1 MARPGF
7 VCPHRAATGAARA
20 GAAACHYPGMTDP
33 AAHDASGRAFET
45 LLSLCAAD
53 ALGAATE
60 FKSEASIR
68 AQYGERIVTY
78 QPGSVFGFAPGEAT
92 DDSQMVAATLLGY
105 RAAGPDAPEDARH
118 LAVLSALRD
127 WLGAAPPD
135 VGGLTRRALQVTAR
149 QPERLDGGALAW
161 QESGLNGAGNGGLM
175 RIAAPF
181 LAGFRGE
188 ALARESAV
196 VTALTHADP
205 RCVHASVF
213 LTAFMEALAASRLAA
228 SRYEAA
234 ADAALRV
241 MERFDARLA
250 LVEAGVLGVDSQS
263 AHAAFRERD
272 RAARGEVRSRVR
284 AGLAGHLTSQ
294 SGFVLDTLEA
304 AVAHARGADW
314 LACVEPAALLG
325 DDSDTV
331 ACVVGALIGARGLRV
346 PPDLRPALRLGHSW
360 PGWERDWPCVDHLGA
375 LLP

>member
-1 MARPGF
+1 MSD
-7 VCPHRAATGAARA
+7 AAR
-20 GAAACHYPGMTDP
+20 MND
-33 AAHDASGRAFET
+33 AFET

-60 FKSEASIR
+60 FKSPASIR
-68 AQYGERIVTY
+68 AQYGERIRGY

-105 RAAGPDAPEDARH
+105 RAAGAGAPGGVAH
-118 LAVLSALRD
+118 PAVLSALRD
-127 WLGAAPPD
+127 WLAAAPPD
-135 VGGLTRRALQVTAR
+135 VGGLTRRALQITLR

-213 LTAFMEALAASRLAA
+213 LTAFMEALAGSD
-228 SRYEAA
+228 YEAA
-234 ADAALRV
+234 ADTALRV
-241 MERFDARLA
+241 TEGFDARLA
-250 LVEAGVLGVDSQS
+250 LVEAGVLGVDSQA

-284 AGLAGHLTSQ
+284 AGLTGHVTSQ

-314 LACVEPAALLG
+314 LECVEPAALLG

-346 PPDLRPALRLGHSW
+346 PPQLRPALRLGHSW